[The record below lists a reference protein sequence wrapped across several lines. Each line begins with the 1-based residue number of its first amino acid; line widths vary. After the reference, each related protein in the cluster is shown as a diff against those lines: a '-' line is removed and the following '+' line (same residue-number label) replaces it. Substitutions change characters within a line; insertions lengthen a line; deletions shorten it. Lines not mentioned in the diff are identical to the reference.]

1 MLSHVLSATRA
12 TAVIT
17 ECIPSRSV
25 HSICLFHI
33 CLGVVKSGLPRSQS
47 ESATGFT
54 GSSRRHG
61 RSREEQRRHTI
72 SNGVDYGVVCTHT
85 HTQTQTQQSATP
97 GFQKETFL
105 DVCLCDVFN
114 LLLVNQQPSHGL
126 TLVVQRSAVVLPGFY

>member
-1 MLSHVLSATRA
+1 MNLQQDLLAAPGDTGGVGKSRGV
-12 TAVIT
+12 
-17 ECIPSRSV
+17 IPSPTEWTMEWCV
-25 HSICLFHI
+25 H
-33 CLGVVKSGLPRSQS
+33 
-47 ESATGFT
+47 
-54 GSSRRHG
+54 
-61 RSREEQRRHTI
+61 
-72 SNGVDYGVVCTHT
+72 THT